1 MKTTC
6 SLRSESP
13 RITRRSFL
21 GCTLAAAGAV
31 SLPEL
36 IPARA
41 LGAEGAVAPGNRI
54 TVGLIGRGAMG
65 SGHLHRL
72 VYDPKFQLVAVCEA
86 DQTRRDA
93 GVQSVTDIYASTQ
106 PDSGYKGC
114 TGYNDYREM
123 LARDDIDAVLIATPD
138 HWHSLQ
144 AIDAVKA
151 GKDVYCEKPISVTM
165 QEGRRVVEAV
175 RRYGRVFQTGTQYR
189 SIPAIRKV
197 CQFIRDGRL
206 GKVKSVFTNL
216 HPLVNWI
223 GSERFKPYADVLNP
237 GQCGKS
243 YVPMDF
249 ALPAEPV
256 PNGLD
261 WEMWVGPA
269 PWRPYNRLYH
279 VNPSP
284 GVVPWSFDDAFGVTS
299 STWFLSHAADVIQW
313 ALGYEN
319 SGPVEIIPAG
329 MEYPTLTCR
338 YASGTLLHFVE
349 QWGQVKELY
358 HAVPAEARLAGMF
371 GGLFVGERG
380 WVTTMSSGGRI
391 EGAPESLF
399 EEMGLARTPEVNIG
413 SNDHHAN
420 WLKSIHARTPP
431 SADEEIG
438 HRSAA
443 LGHLLNICCW
453 VGQRLRWDPMRE
465 KFAQNE
471 AANRLLSR
479 AARAPWRL

>member
-1 MKTTC
+1 MKNPPFL
-6 SLRSESP
+6 SSNSQGM
-13 RITRRSFL
+13 TRRSFL
-21 GCTLAAAGAV
+21 NRTLAAAGVLAI
-31 SLPEL
+31 PEL

-41 LGAEGAVAPGNRI
+41 MGVDGAVAPSNRI

-65 SGHLHRL
+65 SGHLHRIA
-72 VYDPKFQLVAVCEA
+72 YDAKFQLLAVCEV

-93 GVQSVTDIYASTQ
+93 GVKSANDIYASTQ
-106 PDSGYKGC
+106 SDGTYKGC
-114 TGYNDYREM
+114 AGYNDYREI
-123 LARDDIDAVLIATPD
+123 LAREDIDAVVIATPD

-144 AIDAVKA
+144 SIDAAKA

-206 GKVKSVFTNL
+206 GKLKAVFTNIHSL
-216 HPLVNWI
+216 ANWVA
-223 GSERFKPYADVLNP
+223 GERFKPYAAIVNP

-243 YVPMDF
+243 YQPLDF

-256 PNGLD
+256 PDGLD

-279 VNPSP
+279 INPSP
-284 GVVPWSFDDAFGVTS
+284 GVVPWSFDEAFGVTS

-313 ALGYEN
+313 ALGAEN

-329 MEYPTLTCR
+329 AEFPTLTCR
-338 YASGTLLHFVE
+338 YASGTPLHFVE
-349 QWGQVKELY
+349 DWGQVKSLY
-358 HAVPAEARLAGMF
+358 HAVPDDARLAGLF
-371 GGLFVGERG
+371 GGLFAGERG

-399 EEMGLARTPEVNIG
+399 EEMGLVRTPEVNIG

-438 HRSAA
+438 HRGAA
-443 LGHLLNICCW
+443 LGHLVNICCW
-453 VGQRLRWDPMRE
+453 VGKRLKWDPVRE
-465 KFAQNE
+465 RFTNSD

-479 AARAPWRL
+479 ATRAPWRL